1 MKSNQKLNAY
11 LKELAD
17 LCQIE
22 KPMTTHIARHTFA
35 TTVLLAN
42 GVSMEATSKM
52 LGHSSI
58 KTTQIYGKIVES
70 RVGAEMDQ
78 LSEKLFSSKKQTS
91 KKAK

>member
-1 MKSNQKLNAY
+1 M
-11 LKELAD
+11 
-17 LCQIE
+17 
-22 KPMTTHIARHTFA
+22 HIARHTFA

-70 RVGAEMDQ
+70 RVASEMEMLNQKMD
-78 LSEKLFSSKKQTS
+78 
-91 KKAK
+91 KKAPGDQKQAE

>member
-1 MKSNQKLNAY
+1 M
-11 LKELAD
+11 AD
-17 LCQIE
+17 ICEIK
-22 KPMTTHIARHTFA
+22 KPLTTHIARHTFA

-70 RVGAEMDQ
+70 RVGDEMDM
-78 LSEKLFSSKKQTS
+78 LSDKLAAKKDDTLRKQSSRIS
-91 KKAK
+91 FND

>member
-1 MKSNQKLNAY
+1 MKSNQKLNSY
-11 LKELAD
+11 LKEIAD
-17 LCQIE
+17 ICEIK
-22 KPMTTHIARHTFA
+22 KPLTTHIARHTFA

-70 RVGAEMDQ
+70 RVGAEMDM
-78 LSEKLFSSKKQTS
+78 LSEKLASKKDDTLR
-91 KKAK
+91 KAK